1 MTHAFKVGM
10 EVFIDRNQ
18 WGSKDPMQ
26 LCAVEKATATQF
38 TAGGERFKVAG
49 DTGWLIGGYD
59 NWNKVICHIATPEMK
74 AANALTIKRR
84 DAEAALHKIA
94 AFIGRLRD
102 DEAVAALDLLPQSIK
117 DKVTT

>member
-18 WGSKDPMQ
+18 YGSKKPMQ
-26 LCAVEKATATQF
+26 LCTVEKVTATQF
-38 TAGGERFKVAG
+38 TAWGKRFKVSG
-49 DTGWLIGGYD
+49 DMGRMVGDGYYD
-59 NWNKVICHIATPEMK
+59 RTRSLIATPEMK

-84 DAEAALHKIA
+84 DAEAALDKIA
-94 AFIGRLRD
+94 TLIGRLRD